1 MICSEIRIS
10 APKVPCKHSF
20 NHHLPPALDTL
31 NFPDYHLDI
40 RNTGNRSAI
49 FDVVRKKWVPLLPEE
64 WVRQHALQFLLQE
77 KRFPAGLI
85 SIEKGFQY
93 QGMPQRADIVAYNR
107 QGEALLMV
115 ECKAPSVKIEQAVF
129 DQAARYNRVIRAAYL
144 YVTNGLQHYCCK
156 IDWAANSY
164 TFVEDLPAYEAQ

>member
-1 MICSEIRIS
+1 M
-10 APKVPCKHSF
+10 
-20 NHHLPPALDTL
+20 
-31 NFPDYHLDI
+31 
-40 RNTGNRSAI
+40 
-49 FDVVRKKWVPLLPEE
+49 PEE

-77 KRFPAGLI
+77 KGFPAGLI

-93 QGMPQRADIVAYNR
+93 QGMQQRADIVAYNR

-144 YVTNGLQHYCCK
+144 YVTKGLQHYCCK

-164 TFVEDLPAYEAQ
+164 TFVEDLPVYEAQ